1 MVMIGLGGAVVCA
14 VAVHLGLIQGLLQGL
29 LDLVGLPGQESA
41 EGLSE
46 AARSQIMELRL
57 GRVATAAIVGAALA
71 LAGVVLQ
78 SLLRNPLASPDILGP
93 STGASL
99 AVMLTVYV
107 SAVVATGAG
116 SGGVGGEGGGG
127 GGFAGFQWTAGPAL
141 IGALA
146 TLALVYALS
155 QRRGVV
161 DPTGLIIIG
170 VIVNIMC
177 GSGIMLVQYLMWGVG
192 MTFGEV
198 GLLVGSI
205 PDGTPWE
212 RLALVGGVVLLA
224 GGGVWWTGR
233 AMDAAVMGD
242 DEARSVGVR
251 LGWLRAWLFL
261 AAGVLTTSAVV
272 LAGPIG
278 FVGLICPHAVR
289 LLMGIGRGG
298 HAEGGVHRA
307 LLAGSAMCGAA
318 LMIGADALVRS
329 VNLGSGRLPV
339 GIVTALVGGTAFIVL
354 LRGER
359 RGVNT

>member
-1 MVMIGLGGAVVCA
+1 MVMIGLGCA
-14 VAVHLGLIQGLLQGL
+14 GIGVVAVHLGLLGGG
-29 LDLVGLPGQESA
+29 DL

-46 AARSQIMELRL
+46 AARAQILELRL
-57 GRVATAAIVGAALA
+57 SRLVTAGIVGASLA
-71 LAGVVLQ
+71 MAGVVLQ

-99 AVMLTVYV
+99 AVMLATYL

-116 SGGVGGEGGGG
+116 SGNGG
-127 GGFAGFQWTAGPAL
+127 GGFAGLQWTVGPAL

-170 VIVNIMC
+170 VIVNVMC

-198 GLLVGSI
+198 GLLVGAI
-205 PDGTPWE
+205 PDATPWE
-212 RLALVGGVVLLA
+212 RLALVGGVVLLV
-224 GGGVWWTGR
+224 GGGVWITGR
-233 AMDAAVMGD
+233 AMDAAVMSD
-242 DEARSVGVR
+242 DEAQSVGVR

-261 AAGVLTTSAVV
+261 SAGVLTTAAVV

-289 LLMGIGRGG
+289 LLLGLGRGG
-298 HAEGGVHRA
+298 RAEGGVHRA
-307 LLAGSAMCGAA
+307 LLAGSGLCGAA
-318 LMIGADALVRS
+318 LMIGADALVRG

-339 GIVTALVGGTAFIVL
+339 GIVTALVGGAAFIVL
-354 LRGER
+354 LRGQRHEAQS
-359 RGVNT
+359 